1 MGTIVPISASPAADA
16 PPALRCSGL
25 WKSFRGRPEM
35 RHAPR
40 WALRGIDLTVPR
52 GRALGV
58 IGPGGS
64 GKTTL
69 LSVLLGAV
77 PADRGEVGIDGR
89 PASLLELGAGFQGHL
104 TGRENVFLYGAVI
117 GMSIAEVRSRL
128 DAIAEFAEMQGS
140 LDRPLRK
147 YSAGMIARLRFS
159 IIIHSPADV
168 LLVDEVL
175 SVGDARFQQ
184 KCRDALR
191 HFKARGGTLLLV
203 SHDMEEI
210 EALCD
215 EAICLDY
222 GRVVDSGPARRVV
235 ARYRERIAGRGARG
249 TDYRISLLVPTRGRA
264 ELAHRFL
271 ESVLARSERPDLVEV
286 VLYADEDDPASHNLR
301 VEGLDVRTI
310 VGPRVSMGEYN
321 SACLA
326 RARGDIVVLGND
338 DVVIQTRG
346 WDRKLRELQA
356 AMQDQVYLAYPNDLF
371 KGRRLSSFPI
381 LSRRTCEL
389 LGEPFPRAYRGAFI
403 DQHLLDLFK
412 RLERHGH
419 PRIVYLEDV
428 VFEHMHFRSGKGDF
442 DQVYGN
448 RGRFADDETFLR
460 LRGERSAAA
469 ARLRDAIDGRAPGG
483 KPATSANESFLDATL
498 FDRDLSLARRLKL
511 FLWLAARRAASR
523 VL

>member
-1 MGTIVPISASPAADA
+1 M
-16 PPALRCSGL
+16 PALRCAGL
-25 WKSFRGRPEM
+25 WKSYRGRPEM
-35 RHAPR
+35 RNARR
-40 WALRGIDLTVPR
+40 WALRGVDLEVPR

-77 PADRGEVGIDGR
+77 PADRGEVRIDGR

-104 TGRENVFLYGAVI
+104 TGRENIFLYGAVI
-117 GMSIAEVRSRL
+117 GMSMRDIRGRI
-128 DAIAEFAEMQGS
+128 DAIAEWAEMQGS

-168 LLVDEVL
+168 LLIDEVL
-175 SVGDARFQQ
+175 TVGDARFQR

-191 HFKARGGTLLLV
+191 EFKARGGTLLLV

-215 EAICLDY
+215 EAICLDF
-222 GRVVDSGPARRVV
+222 GRVVDSGPARKVV
-235 ARYRERIAGRGARG
+235 ARYGERIAGRGARG

-264 ELAHRFL
+264 ELARRFL

-286 VLYADEDDPASHNLR
+286 IFYADEDDPASHTLS

-310 VGPRVSMGEYN
+310 IGPRVSMGEYN
-321 SACLA
+321 SACLE
-326 RARGDIVVLGND
+326 RARGDILILGND

-346 WDRKLRELQA
+346 WDRKLRELHA

-381 LSRRTCEL
+381 LPRRTCEL
-389 LGEPFPRAYRGAFI
+389 LGEPFPRAYLGAFI

-412 RLERHGH
+412 RLEWHGH
-419 PRIVYLEDV
+419 PRILYLEDV
-428 VFEHMHFRSGKGDF
+428 IFEHMHFRSGKGDF
-442 DQVYGN
+442 DQIYGN
-448 RGRFADDETFLR
+448 RGRFADDDIFLG
-460 LRGERSAAA
+460 LRAERSAAA
-469 ARLRDAIDGRAPGG
+469 ARLQAAIEGRTAVSE
-483 KPATSANESFLDATL
+483 KKTSVGESFLDATL
-498 FDRDLSLARRLKL
+498 FDRDISPARRAKLFFWLLARRTASKL
-511 FLWLAARRAASR
+511 LQRR
-523 VL
+523 